1 MAMHQGPG
9 LSSVAVIPPRR
20 LQVLLVEDDLMVA
33 RTIVRQL
40 HRYDIEVTHATRS
53 DEVTGLSGSFAVGI
67 FDLNL
72 PGISGVEVARLCA
85 SRGVVEHLVFFSGTP
100 DDDHVEAARAL
111 GEFIEKGAGIST
123 LLRRV
128 TTLVASWDAPVL
140 SSRPRSA
147 VRSTQ
152 PSAAERPTVP
162 PPRSLHA
169 RAAE

>member
-1 MAMHQGPG
+1 MQQGLG
-9 LSSVAVIPPRR
+9 LSGAAVNPPRR

-40 HRYDIEVTHATRS
+40 NRYDLEVTHAAS
-53 DEVTGLSGSFAVGI
+53 SQEVTRLEGQFAVGI

-72 PGISGVEVARLCA
+72 PGASGVEVARLCA

-111 GEFIEKGAGIST
+111 GEFIEKGCGIST

-128 TTLVASWDAPVL
+128 TALAASWDAPVL
-140 SSRPRSA
+140 SSRPPRTPTRPA
-147 VRSTQ
+147 Q
-152 PSAAERPTVP
+152 DHAERPTVRP
-162 PPRSLHA
+162 PCASSV
-169 RAAE
+169 RAAAE